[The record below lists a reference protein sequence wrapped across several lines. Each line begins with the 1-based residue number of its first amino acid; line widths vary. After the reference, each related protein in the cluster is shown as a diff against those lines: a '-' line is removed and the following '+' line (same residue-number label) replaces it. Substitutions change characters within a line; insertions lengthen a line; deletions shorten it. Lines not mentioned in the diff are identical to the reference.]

1 MTAGAAPEP
10 LRVLFLARSYPNNVI
25 DTLGTWTAWLARELS
40 KHCDV
45 RVISPVPWC
54 PPLPRLRRLRQ
65 YTRFRDV
72 TREEL
77 RDGIRVYHPR
87 FAVGPGQTTLCV
99 EHRTYE
105 RAVVPLV
112 DRLHEESPFD
122 LIHAHF
128 IYADGVVASRLARR
142 YGVPFVVTDQAPW
155 IPWLERK
162 CVRRVAV
169 PAARDAARLACVS
182 GYLRDTVRHYLG
194 PEPAVDVIPNG
205 VDPDTFAPRNG
216 TARDR
221 DQIAYVG
228 LINVNKGIDTLL
240 HAMTRVAER
249 NPNARLVL
257 VGGSYYR
264 NTRLQEERLKA
275 LARELALDGRVTFAG
290 RLPPEDVARFMR
302 ESAVVV
308 LPSRAETFGAV
319 LVEALASGTPVVA
332 TASGGPQEIVTD
344 EVGRIVPTDD
354 PEALADALLNVMAE
368 GDRFDPQGLRE
379 YALSRY
385 SWSRIAGTYLE
396 LYANVLGRGT
406 VAA

>member
-1 MTAGAAPEP
+1 MTAGAGSEP

-40 KHCDV
+40 KQCDV

-65 YTRFRDV
+65 YARFRDV
-72 TREEL
+72 AREEL

-87 FAVGPGQTTLCV
+87 FALGPGQTTQCI

-105 RAVVPLV
+105 RAVRPLV
-112 DRLHEESPFD
+112 DRLRGEFPFD

-128 IYADGVVASRLARR
+128 VYADGVVASRLARR

-155 IPWLERK
+155 IPWLERE
-162 CVRRVAV
+162 CIRRVAV
-169 PAARDAARLACVS
+169 PAAREAARLTCVS

-194 PEPAVDVIPNG
+194 PDAQVDVIPNG
-205 VDPDTFAPRNG
+205 VDPETFSPRDG
-216 TARDR
+216 TPRDG

-264 NTRLQEERLKA
+264 DTRLQEERLKQ
-275 LARELALDGRVTFAG
+275 LARELALDGRVTFVG
-290 RLPPEDVARFMR
+290 RRPPDEVAKVMR

-344 EVGRIVPTDD
+344 EVGRIVPADD
-354 PEALADALLNVMAE
+354 PEALADALLNVLSE
-368 GDRFDPQGLRE
+368 GDHFDPKRLRE
-379 YALSRY
+379 HALSRY
-385 SWSRIAGTYLE
+385 SWSRIAETYLE
-396 LYANVLGRGT
+396 LYADALDSRAVE
-406 VAA
+406 A

>member
-1 MTAGAAPEP
+1 MTAGTRSEP

-54 PPLPRLRRLRQ
+54 PPLPPLRRLRQ

-72 TREEL
+72 VREEI
-77 RDGIRVYHPR
+77 RDGIRVRHPR
-87 FAVGPGQTTLCV
+87 FGVGPGQTMPCI

-105 RAVVPLV
+105 RAVKPLV
-112 DRLHEESPFD
+112 DRLRGEFPFD

-155 IPWLERK
+155 IPWLERD
-162 CVRRVAV
+162 CIRRVAV
-169 PAARDAARLACVS
+169 PAAREAARLACVS
-182 GYLRDTVRHYLG
+182 GYLRDTVRHYMG
-194 PEPAVDVIPNG
+194 ETAVEVIPNG
-205 VDPDTFAPRNG
+205 VDPETFAPANG
-216 TARDR
+216 AARDGN
-221 DQIAYVG
+221 QIAYVG
-228 LINVNKGIDTLL
+228 LVNMNKGIDTLL
-240 HAMTRVAER
+240 HAMTRVAEQ

-264 NTRLQEERLKA
+264 NTRLQEERLKE
-275 LARELALDGRVTFAG
+275 LARELALDGRVTFVG
-290 RLPPEDVARFMR
+290 RRPPDAVARFMR

-344 EVGRIVPTDD
+344 DVGRMVPADD
-354 PEALADALLNVMAE
+354 PEALADALLNVLSE
-368 GDRFDPQGLRE
+368 PDRFDPQRLRE
-379 YALSRY
+379 HALSRY
-385 SWSRIAGTYLE
+385 SWSRIAETYLE
-396 LYANVLGRGT
+396 VYADALDSRA